1 MNNIKEDEPK
11 GSNTVVENSI
21 FAAVTIL
28 TLAVAYLWVRAHGF
42 SLPGPSEHS
51 VESILSLSRV
61 KKQSLKLGSDIVL
74 LPFCLWLAF
83 ALRLDALWPS
93 ALTEFAWLFPWTIAL
108 AIPLFIR
115 AGMYRAMVR
124 YVGPQ
129 SIVTMAEAI
138 TIHVALLTAVLMIGG
153 SEGFPRSVLAIYWVL
168 CLLFVSGGRLL
179 IRAYL
184 RHYIKI
190 TGKPRR
196 ALIFGAG
203 RRGAELAHALQESME
218 YKPVAFVDDKQAL
231 HHTEIHGL
239 PVYSSDRLSDLIA
252 PLRADDLFLAI
263 PSASKRRI
271 RQILSRFE
279 NLPINIR
286 TVPAI
291 ADLITRISDP
301 RKFDAEDVS
310 DIIGR
315 EPVPVDKKL
324 LQPTILGKS
333 VMVTGAGGS
342 IGSEL
347 SRQILD
353 IKPSKLILFEVSE
366 AALYLIERELHVLG
380 QTETE
385 IIPVLGTVTDREK
398 TRSIIQNHAIQTIYH
413 AAAYKHVP
421 LVEDN
426 PIAGV
431 ENNALGT
438 WLIAN
443 SAVSEGV
450 ETFVL
455 ISTDKAVRPTNVMG
469 ASKRLAELC
478 IQGLANRT
486 SSTRFTIV
494 RFGNVLGSSGSVVP
508 LFQEQ
513 IAEGGPVTVT
523 HPDVTRYFMTIPEA
537 ASLVIQAASMGH
549 GGDVFVLDMG
559 QPIKILDIAKRLIRL
574 AGLRV
579 RSSESPS
586 GDIEILLTGLRP
598 GEKLYEELLI
608 GENPERTPHPR
619 IIRAKEAALEWSQLT
634 KAIDDLGSACRGYD
648 NDAVGR
654 LLEQVVTGYAPQKG
668 SEFRATSDTPDSNTG
683 SETLRWHS
691 P

>member
-1 MNNIKEDEPK
+1 MIE
-11 GSNTVVENSI
+11 SSI
-21 FAAVTIL
+21 YTAVTIL
-28 TLAVAYLWVRAHGF
+28 GLAIVYLWVRAHGF
-42 SLPGPSEHS
+42 SFPGPGGHN

-61 KKQSLKLGSDIVL
+61 RKQTLKLGFDIVL
-74 LPFCLWLAF
+74 LPACLWLAF
-83 ALRLDALWPS
+83 ALRLDAWWPGK
-93 ALTEFAWLFPWTIAL
+93 LTEFTWLFPWTIAL

-129 SIVTMAEAI
+129 SIVAMAEAI
-138 TIHVALLTAVLMIGG
+138 TVHVALLTAVLMIGG
-153 SEGFPRSVLAIYWVL
+153 SEGFPRSVLAIYWLL
-168 CLLFVSGGRLL
+168 CLLFVSGGRMV

-184 RHYIKI
+184 RHFIKF

-196 ALIFGAG
+196 AVIFGAG

-218 YKPVAFVDDKQAL
+218 YTPVAFVDDKQAL

-239 PVYSSDRLSDLIA
+239 PVYSSDRLSHLIA
-252 PLRADDLFLAI
+252 PLGADDLFLAI

-271 RQILSRFE
+271 REVLSRFE
-279 NLPINIR
+279 DLPINIR

-301 RKFDAEDVS
+301 HKFDAEDVS

-315 EPVPVDKKL
+315 DPVPVDEKL
-324 LQPTILGKS
+324 LQATIFGKC

-347 SRQILD
+347 SRQILN

-366 AALYLIERELHVLG
+366 AALYLIDRELQSAGVTG
-380 QTETE
+380 TE

-398 TRSIIQNHAIQTIYH
+398 TRTVIQEYAVQTIYH

-421 LVEDN
+421 LVEEN
-426 PIAGV
+426 PVAGV
-431 ENNALGT
+431 ENNAFGT
-438 WLIAN
+438 WHLAN
-443 SAVSEGV
+443 LAVAESV

-455 ISTDKAVRPTNVMG
+455 VSTDKAVRPTNVMG

-478 IQGLANRT
+478 IQGLAARPT
-486 SSTRFTIV
+486 STRFTIV

-537 ASLVIQAASMGH
+537 ASLVIQAASMGK
-549 GGDVFVLDMG
+549 GGEVFVLDMG
-559 QPIKILDIAKRLIRL
+559 QSIKIMDIVRRLIRL

-579 RSSESPS
+579 RNADTPS
-586 GDIEILLTGLRP
+586 GDIEILFTGLRP

-619 IIRAKEAALEWSQLT
+619 IIRAREVSLEWGQLI
-634 KAIDDLGSACRGYD
+634 KIMGDLEFIIRNRD
-648 NDAVGR
+648 NAGVR
-654 LLEQVVTGYAPQKG
+654 EKLRQAVTGYEPQN
-668 SEFRATSDTPDSNTG
+668 TPNSLDNTRPVA
-683 SETLRWHS
+683 SA
-691 P
+691 

>member
-1 MNNIKEDEPK
+1 M
-11 GSNTVVENSI
+11 
-21 FAAVTIL
+21 
-28 TLAVAYLWVRAHGF
+28 R
-42 SLPGPSEHS
+42 
-51 VESILSLSRV
+51 
-61 KKQSLKLGSDIVL
+61 KQSIKLGLDIVL

-83 ALRLDALWPS
+83 ALRLDALWP
-93 ALTEFAWLFPWTIAL
+93 ARLTEFAWLFPFSIAL
-108 AIPLFIR
+108 AVPLFIR
-115 AGMYRAMVR
+115 AGMYRATVR
-124 YVGPQ
+124 YIGPQ
-129 SIVTMAEAI
+129 SIVAMAGAI
-138 TIHVALLTAVLMIGG
+138 TIHTALLTAVLIIGG
-153 SEGFPRSVLAIYWVL
+153 SEGFPRSVLAIYWAL
-168 CLLFVSGGRLL
+168 CLLLVAGSRLF
-179 IRAYL
+179 IGAYL
-184 RHYIKI
+184 RYYIKVVRE
-190 TGKPRR
+190 PRR
-196 ALIFGAG
+196 AVIFGAG
-203 RRGAELAHALQESME
+203 QRGAELAHALQQSME
-218 YKPVAFVDDKQAL
+218 YTPVAFVDDKQAL

-239 PVYSSDRLSDLIA
+239 PVYASDRLSHLIA
-252 PLRADDLFLAI
+252 QRGVEDLFLAI
-263 PSASKRRI
+263 PSASKTRI
-271 RQILSRFE
+271 REVQLRFE
-279 NLPINIR
+279 DLPINIR

-301 RKFDAEDVS
+301 RKFDADDVS

-315 EPVPVDKKL
+315 EPVPVDEEL

-353 IKPSKLILFEVSE
+353 IKPSRLVLFEVSE
-366 AALYLIERELHVLG
+366 AALYLIDRELNALG
-380 QTETE
+380 ETATE

-398 TRSIIQNHAIQTIYH
+398 ARSIIRKHAVQTIYH

-421 LVEDN
+421 MVECN
-426 PIAGV
+426 PVAGV
-431 ENNALGT
+431 ENNTLGT
-438 WLIAN
+438 WHMAN
-443 SAVSEGV
+443 SAVAEGV

-455 ISTDKAVRPTNVMG
+455 VSTDKAVRPTNVMG

-478 IQGLANRT
+478 IQGLAARP
-486 SSTRFTIV
+486 SRTRFTIV

-523 HPDVTRYFMTIPEA
+523 HAEVTRYFMTIPEA
-537 ASLVIQAASMGH
+537 ASLVIQAASMGQ

-579 RSSESPS
+579 RDADSPN

-619 IIRAKEAALEWSQLT
+619 IIRAKEADLEWGRLI

-648 NDAVGR
+648 ADAVR
-654 LLEQVVTGYAPQKG
+654 HLLEQVVTGYATWQG
-668 SEFRATSDTPDSNTG
+668 SEVHASSKAVDSNLA
-683 SETLRWHS
+683 SEPMTLRS
-691 P
+691 S

>member
-1 MNNIKEDEPK
+1 MI
-11 GSNTVVENSI
+11 ENSI
-21 FAAVTIL
+21 YSAVAIL
-28 TLAVAYLWVRAHGF
+28 GLAIAYLWVRAHGF
-42 SLPGPSEHS
+42 SLPGPGGHN
-51 VESILSLSRV
+51 VERMLSLSRV
-61 KKQSLKLGSDIVL
+61 RKQSLKLGFDIVL
-74 LPFCLWLAF
+74 LPSCLWLAF
-83 ALRLDALWPS
+83 ALRLDAWWP
-93 ALTEFAWLFPWTIAL
+93 AKMIEFAWLFPWTIAL

-129 SIVTMAEAI
+129 SIVAMGEAI
-138 TIHVALLTAVLMIGG
+138 TLHVALLSAVLMIGG
-153 SEGFPRSVLAIYWVL
+153 SEGFPRSVLAIYWIL
-168 CLLFVSGGRLL
+168 CLLFVSGGRLV

-184 RHYIKI
+184 RHYIKV

-218 YKPVAFVDDKQAL
+218 YTPVAFVDDKQAL

-239 PVYSSDRLSDLIA
+239 PVYSSDRLGELIA
-252 PLRADDLFLAI
+252 PLGADDLFLAI

-271 RQILSRFE
+271 REVLSRFE
-279 NLPINIR
+279 DLPINIR

-291 ADLITRISDP
+291 ADLITRISGP

-324 LQPTILGKS
+324 LQPTIFGKS

-353 IKPSKLILFEVSE
+353 IRPSKLVLFEVSE
-366 AALYLIERELHVLG
+366 AALYSIDRELQSAGV
-380 QTETE
+380 TETE
-385 IIPVLGTVTDREK
+385 VIPVLGTVIDRER
-398 TRSIIQNHAIQTIYH
+398 TRKVIQDYAVQTIYH

-421 LVEDN
+421 LVEEN
-426 PIAGV
+426 PVAGV
-431 ENNALGT
+431 ENNAFGT
-438 WLIAN
+438 WHLAN
-443 SAVSEGV
+443 LAVTESV

-455 ISTDKAVRPTNVMG
+455 VSTDKAVRPTNVMG

-478 IQGLANRT
+478 IQGLAARPSN
-486 SSTRFTIV
+486 TRFTIV

-537 ASLVIQAASMGH
+537 ASLVIQAASMGN
-549 GGDVFVLDMG
+549 GGEVFVLDMG
-559 QPIKILDIAKRLIRL
+559 QSIKIMDIVRRLIRL

-579 RSSESPS
+579 RNSDCAN
-586 GDIEILLTGLRP
+586 GDIEILFTGLRP

-619 IIRAKEAALEWSQLT
+619 IIRAREVSLEWGQLT
-634 KAIDDLGSACRGYD
+634 KFMGDLEFVIRNGD
-648 NDAVGR
+648 NAGVREKLRQAVI
-654 LLEQVVTGYAPQKG
+654 EYQPQN
-668 SEFRATSDTPDSNTG
+668 TSSKDLDSTRPVA
-683 SETLRWHS
+683 SV
-691 P
+691 